1 MKLPSL
7 FLNRPATAA
16 LKHAVWLLLALA
28 GLAAHAQGLRVP
40 GGAPS
45 AAGASPRTVAPVVV
59 STDAQRAADFIVA
72 VVNSDP
78 VTNNEVRQEAR
89 RLLNEIAQT
98 RQGRPA
104 DAELGRL
111 ALERLIADKTQLQ
124 LARDTGIRVD
134 DIAVDQAEQSVAR
147 QNQVDVPELR
157 KRLAAGNLGL
167 AQFREQLR
175 DRIILSR
182 LREREVDSRVRVSDL
197 EVTQFQR
204 DQSTASANGLEL
216 NLAQILV
223 AVPESASA
231 EQLALLQ
238 AKAQNALVRV
248 RNGEDFAKLA
258 QELSDSPDKNNGGQ
272 MGLRSSDRYP
282 EVFLDASRNL
292 QSGGVAELVRSG
304 AGFHVLKVI
313 EKRTPGTAVAQ
324 TRARHILLSA
334 SAQMNETQARDKLL
348 DFKARVERNQADFAA
363 LARDNSQ
370 DGSASQG
377 GDLGWAS
384 PGQFVPEFEEVMNAL
399 APGQIS
405 APLISR
411 FGMHLIQVLERRTAT
426 LSAREQLE
434 ATRTL
439 LREKKLDDA
448 YGTWVQ
454 ELRNRAYVEL
464 RESPQ
469 LLP

>member
-7 FLNRPATAA
+7 SLACHATPMQ
-16 LKHAVWLLLALA
+16 KHAAWLLLALA
-28 GLAAHAQGLRVP
+28 GLAAQAQGLRVP
-40 GGAPS
+40 GAAPS
-45 AAGASPRTVAPVVV
+45 AAGASTRTVAPVVLN
-59 STDAQRAADFIVA
+59 TDTQRAADFIVA

-98 RQGRPA
+98 RQARPA
-104 DAELGRL
+104 DAELSRL

-147 QNQVDVPELR
+147 QNQVDVSELR
-157 KRLAAGNLGL
+157 KRLAASNLGL

-175 DRIILSR
+175 DRIILAR
-182 LREREVDSRVRVSDL
+182 LRERDVDSRVRVSDL
-197 EVTQFQR
+197 EVAQSQR
-204 DQSTASANGLEL
+204 EQSTTNASSLEL

-223 AVPESASA
+223 AVPENVSA
-231 EQLALLQ
+231 EQLAVLQ
-238 AKAQNALVRV
+238 TKAQTALARA
-248 RNGEDFAKLA
+248 RAGEDFATLA
-258 QELSDSPDKNNGGQ
+258 REFSDSPDKNNGGQ
-272 MGLRSSDRYP
+272 MGLRGSDRYP
-282 EVFLDASRNL
+282 EAFLDASRNL
-292 QSGGVAELVRSG
+292 PPGGVAELVRSG
-304 AGFHVLKVI
+304 AGFHVLKVV
-313 EKRTPGTAVAQ
+313 EKRSPGTAVAQ
-324 TRARHILLSA
+324 TRARHILLTA

-348 DFKARVERNQADFAA
+348 DFKARVERNQVDFAV

-370 DGSASQG
+370 DGSAAQG

-384 PGQFVPEFEEVMNAL
+384 PGQYVPEFEEVMNAL

-434 ATRTL
+434 ATRNQ

-448 YGTWVQ
+448 YSTWVQ

-464 RESPQ
+464 REPPQ